1 MRRREDHADKLC
13 RRMVLFVTRKQND
26 FVPVAKL
33 AGGSRTGS
41 SQERDEGD
49 KVTYDVVANRG
60 KESAEN
66 LQVK

>member
-1 MRRREDHADKLC
+1 
-13 RRMVLFVTRKQND
+13 VLFVTRKQND